1 MVYYDTVT
9 FITVTVLFIE
19 EESEMTAIRSMTGFG
34 RAEVTENN
42 RKYTVEIKAVNHR
55 YLEVSVKL
63 PKKLSAFE
71 ANIRNVMKEYME
83 RGKVDVFVT
92 LEDYN
97 EAAETVK
104 YNSALAHEYMKYIQE
119 MSEDFGIQNDIRLSV
134 LARFPDVFTMED
146 AETNE
151 DELWGSLE
159 KTVREACTH
168 FVATREKEGNNLRTD
183 LISKLEDMASH
194 VEFIEQRSP
203 EIVSEY
209 RNKLEE
215 KLRDMLSALDVKA
228 DEARI
233 VTEVTIYADKI
244 CVDEEIV
251 RLKSHVQAMTDELK
265 KGGACGRKL
274 DFIAQEMNREA
285 NTTLSKSGDIA
296 LTDRAIE
303 LKTLIEKIRE
313 QIQNVE

>member
-1 MVYYDTVT
+1 
-9 FITVTVLFIE
+9 
-19 EESEMTAIRSMTGFG
+19 MTAIKSMTGFG
-34 RAEVTENN
+34 RAEITENN

-55 YLEVSVKL
+55 YLEASVKM
-63 PKKLSAFE
+63 PKKLSMFE

-97 EAAETVK
+97 GAAETVK

-119 MSEDFGIQNDIRLSV
+119 MADDFGIQNDVRLSV

-146 AETNE
+146 VATDEE
-151 DELWGSLE
+151 ELWVTLE
-159 KTVREACTH
+159 KAVRGACEN
-168 FVATREKEGNNLRTD
+168 FVAAREKEGENLKSD
-183 LISKLEDMASH
+183 LISKLDEMAGY
-194 VEFIEQRSP
+194 VGFIEEHSP
-203 EIVSEY
+203 EIVTEY
-209 RNKLEE
+209 RKKLED
-215 KLRDMLSALDVKA
+215 KLRDMLGNLDVKA

-251 RLKSHVQAMTDELK
+251 RLKSHVKAMKDELV

-285 NTTLSKSGDIA
+285 NTTLSKSGDLA
-296 LTDRAIE
+296 LTDKAIE

-313 QIQNVE
+313 QVQNIE

>member
-1 MVYYDTVT
+1 
-9 FITVTVLFIE
+9 
-19 EESEMTAIRSMTGFG
+19 MTKIKSMTGFG

-42 RKYTVEIKAVNHR
+42 RKFTVEIKAVNHR
-55 YLEVSVKL
+55 YLEASVKM
-63 PKKLSAFE
+63 PKKLTMFE

-119 MSEDFGIQNDIRLSV
+119 MADDFGIQNDVRLSV

-146 AETNE
+146 METDE
-151 DELWGSLE
+151 EELWGTLE
-159 KTVREACTH
+159 KAVRGACDN
-168 FVATREKEGNNLRTD
+168 FVKAREKEGENLKSD
-183 LISKLEDMASH
+183 LIVKLDEMAGY
-194 VEFIEQRSP
+194 VGFIEEHSP
-203 EIVSEY
+203 EIVTEY
-209 RNKLEE
+209 RKRLEE
-215 KLRDMLSALDVKA
+215 KLRDMLGNLDVKA
-228 DEARI
+228 DEGRI

-251 RLKSHVQAMTDELK
+251 RLKSHVQAMKDELV

-285 NTTLSKSGDIA
+285 NTTLSKSGDLSI
-296 LTDRAIE
+296 TDKAIE
-303 LKTLIEKIRE
+303 LKTVIEKIRE

>member
-1 MVYYDTVT
+1 
-9 FITVTVLFIE
+9 
-19 EESEMTAIRSMTGFG
+19 MTAIKSMTGFG
-34 RAEVTENN
+34 RAEITENN

-55 YLEVSVKL
+55 YLEASVKM
-63 PKKLSAFE
+63 PKKLSMFE

-97 EAAETVK
+97 GAAETVK

-119 MSEDFGIQNDIRLSV
+119 MADDFGIQNDVRLSV

-146 AETNE
+146 VATDEE
-151 DELWGSLE
+151 ELWVTLE
-159 KTVREACTH
+159 KAVRGACEN
-168 FVATREKEGNNLRTD
+168 FVAAREKEGENLKSD
-183 LISKLEDMASH
+183 LISKLDEMAGY
-194 VEFIEQRSP
+194 VGFIEEHSP
-203 EIVSEY
+203 EIVTEY
-209 RNKLEE
+209 RKKLED
-215 KLRDMLSALDVKA
+215 KLRDMLGNLDVKA

-251 RLKSHVQAMTDELK
+251 RLKSHVKAMKDELI

-285 NTTLSKSGDIA
+285 NTTLSKSGDLA
-296 LTDRAIE
+296 LTDKAIE

-313 QIQNVE
+313 QVQNIE

>member
-1 MVYYDTVT
+1 
-9 FITVTVLFIE
+9 
-19 EESEMTAIRSMTGFG
+19 MTAIKSMTGFG
-34 RAEVTENN
+34 RAEITENN

-55 YLEVSVKL
+55 YLEASVKM
-63 PKKLSAFE
+63 PKKLSMFE

-97 EAAETVK
+97 GAAETVK

-119 MSEDFGIQNDIRLSV
+119 MADDFGIQNDVRLSV

-146 AETNE
+146 VAANE
-151 DELWGSLE
+151 EELWVTLE
-159 KTVREACTH
+159 KAVRGACEN
-168 FVATREKEGNNLRTD
+168 FVAAREKEGENLKSD
-183 LISKLEDMASH
+183 LISKLDEMEGY
-194 VEFIEQRSP
+194 VGFIEEHSP
-203 EIVSEY
+203 EIVTEY
-209 RNKLEE
+209 RKKLED
-215 KLRDMLSALDVKA
+215 KLRDMLGSLDVKA

-251 RLKSHVQAMTDELK
+251 RLKSHVKAMKDELI

-285 NTTLSKSGDIA
+285 NTTLSKSGDLA
-296 LTDRAIE
+296 LTDKAIE